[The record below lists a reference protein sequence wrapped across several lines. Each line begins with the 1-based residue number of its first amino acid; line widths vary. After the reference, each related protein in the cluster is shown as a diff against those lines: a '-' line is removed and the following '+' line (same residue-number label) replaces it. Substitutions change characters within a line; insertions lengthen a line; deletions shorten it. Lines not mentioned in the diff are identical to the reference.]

1 MLKKDYKGIVIMKN
15 KLYTRINS
23 FIMLGSLLSFPLLG
37 TAETTTSSES
47 VPSNFSET
55 LMSTSSTSLS
65 SSESETV
72 SSNSTS
78 SSTESSVVHSQT
90 ETSSTS
96 NVPETRAATIDTWMP
111 DPVLQQIVAKALGR
125 TKDTLTQEDMP
136 KLTNLYI
143 QNADSGLTNLKGL
156 ELATNLDY
164 FYMNSNNQ
172 ISDFSVLSGLPKLKQ
187 VYLMGSNVTDQNVPN
202 FGTEITRL
210 NLSGSNVTNGVYD
223 KITKM
228 TNLESLTF
236 ETNMNI
242 TTIEPLTNLKKLNEL
257 RVQFCGI
264 TDFSPINQMPAL
276 TQLAAFGQNT
286 GRNDPATD
294 INAKELN
301 YDTDKQT
308 IYVPFSIMPN
318 RMTNYD
324 GYVPPFTTS
333 NSASQTYFDF
343 NGVQLDSSRL
353 TITDDGL
360 TVSGVSQEEFDQ
372 LKTFKYNARL
382 NNPAGTYNQPE
393 RFSFYAISAGTY
405 LHQFNVQHTT
415 ASPGVTIKYVDA
427 DGTNIHPPKTIE
439 GNVGDQYD
447 TTTAD
452 YQLIIPGYSLDQAR
466 MPENTT
472 GNLTANLQTVT
483 YVYQRNAAKLK
494 AHDSTIYIGESWK
507 AEDNFDGG
515 TDPQGNPI
523 TFGDVSI
530 DGNVDNTKVGKYE
543 ITYTYDRVP
552 NRMWTSD
559 HATAKATVTVLD
571 TEKEAQPVIV
581 NYVDPTGKKIHKE
594 KIVEGKLGADFDVSG
609 KEYQP
614 AIKGYLLDEKQ
625 LPKNAKGSF
634 SDKAQTVTYVYQ
646 PETKPTAETS
656 DSSSSDTTTSST
668 QSTDSSSQSTTGEIS
683 DSNNNG
689 SPAGSS
695 NNHSRQTV
703 TTKSTSKKFPKTGET
718 ITSNYLIAGICT
730 LILAFALLLF
740 SRKKVK

>member
-1 MLKKDYKGIVIMKN
+1 MKN
-15 KLYTRINS
+15 KLHMLVTS
-23 FIMLGSLLSFPLLG
+23 SLMLGSVLTLPLQG
-37 TAETTTSSES
+37 TAETTTNSSES
-47 VPSNFSET
+47 ATPTFSEP
-55 LMSTSSTSLS
+55 LMSTSSTNNVSLS
-65 SSESETV
+65 SSEPEPAI
-72 SSNSTS
+72 SNSTS
-78 SSTESSVVHSQT
+78 SSTENPVIHSQT

-96 NVPETRAATIDTWMP
+96 SMPEARAIALDTWLP
-111 DPVLQQIVAKALGR
+111 DPVLQEIVAKAIGK
-125 TKDTLTQEDMP
+125 TKDTLTQEDMS
-136 KLTNLYI
+136 KLTSLYI
-143 QNADSGLTNLKGL
+143 QNSDNAIASLKGL
-156 ELATNLDY
+156 ELSTNLEY

-172 ISDFSVLSGLPKLKQ
+172 ISDFSVLADLPKLKQ

-202 FGTEITRL
+202 FGTVITRL

-242 TTIEPLTNLKKLNEL
+242 TTIEPITVLTKLNEL

-301 YDTDKQT
+301 YDADKQT
-308 IYVPFSIMPN
+308 IYIPFTIMPN

-333 NSASQTYFDF
+333 NSSNQTYFDF

-353 TITDDGL
+353 AITDEGL
-360 TVSGVSQEEFDQ
+360 TVSGVTQEEFDQ
-372 LKTFKYNARL
+372 LQTFEYNARL

-393 RFSFYAISAGTY
+393 RFSFYAISSGTY

-415 ASPGVTIKYVDA
+415 ASPGVTIKYIDA
-427 DGTNIHPPKTIE
+427 DGDNIHASQTIE

-452 YQLIIPGYSLDQAR
+452 YQLTIPGYSLVQTS
-466 MPENTT
+466 MPENATGSLTT
-472 GNLTANLQTVT
+472 DLQTVT
-483 YVYQRNAAKLK
+483 YVYQRNTATLK
-494 AHDSTIYIGESWK
+494 AHDSTIYVDENWK

-515 TDPQGNPI
+515 TDPKGNPI
-523 TFGDVSI
+523 TFGDVSVEG
-530 DGNVDNTKVGKYE
+530 DVNNTKVGKYE

-552 NRMWTSD
+552 NRSWTGD
-559 HATAKATVTVLD
+559 HATAKATVTVID
-571 TEKEAQPVIV
+571 PEKEAQPVTV

-594 KIVEGKLGADFDVSG
+594 KIVKGELGADFDVSG

-614 AIKGYLLDEKQ
+614 TIQGYVLDEKQ

-634 SDKAQTVTYVYQ
+634 SNNAQTVTYVYQ
-646 PETKPTAETS
+646 PETKPTTDTS
-656 DSSSSDTTTSST
+656 ESSSSDTTTPPAT
-668 QSTDSSSQSTTGEIS
+668 STDSSSQSTTGKIS
-683 DSNNNG
+683 DSNDKVT
-689 SPAGSS
+689 PAGSS
-695 NNHSRQTV
+695 NNHSHQTV
-703 TTKSTSKKFPKTGET
+703 TTKNTGTKLPKTGENLA
-718 ITSNYLIAGICT
+718 SNYLIAGICT
-730 LILAFALLLF
+730 LVLATTLLFF
-740 SRKKVK
+740 SRKKAK